1 MSHAMA
7 DSATM
12 LRRNLKH
19 ALRYPSVSLSTA
31 VVPIIFLLL
40 FVYVFGGEI
49 GAGISGHGAGRGSYV
64 NYLAP
69 GIIVMTVASACV
81 ATAVSVCTDMSE
93 GIIARFRT
101 MAISRA
107 AVLTGHVAGSIIQ
120 TMVSVVLVTAV
131 ALLAGF
137 RPAASPAG
145 WIGAIGVLIMVS
157 LALTWLS
164 AAIGLWAKNPVSA
177 SNIPIPL
184 AILPML
190 GSGFVPAGSMPAG
203 LRWFA
208 QHQPFTPIID
218 TLRALLAGTPVGDN
232 AIVAAAWCVPIAAVS
247 YLWAR
252 TLYQRDPS
260 R

>member
-1 MSHAMA
+1 
-7 DSATM
+7 
-12 LRRNLKH
+12 
-19 ALRYPSVSLSTA
+19 
-31 VVPIIFLLL
+31 
-40 FVYVFGGEI
+40 
-49 GAGISGHGAGRGSYV
+49 
-64 NYLAP
+64 
-69 GIIVMTVASACV
+69 
-81 ATAVSVCTDMSE
+81 
-93 GIIARFRT
+93 
-101 MAISRA
+101 
-107 AVLTGHVAGSIIQ
+107 
-120 TMVSVVLVTAV
+120 
-131 ALLAGF
+131 
-137 RPAASPAG
+137 
-145 WIGAIGVLIMVS
+145 MVS

-190 GSGFVPAGSMPAG
+190 GSGLVPAGSMPAG